1 MGENSNIKKGLEA
14 DEDFGFVSRDSRV
27 LENALTRSGP
37 PPSLPTEDDDNGAG
51 SEEQQVDNYSSLIAP
66 GTTGND
72 EDTKQD
78 VEEDVFSI
86 TKLESEQ
93 EHGTASSGEL
103 SDETDGFSLRKLGG
117 TLLDFPQVD
126 LLGQVYDASKRK
138 ATVAKL
144 SSPKQPG
151 PGILRNMSSS
161 EMPENQPTE
170 AAPTTKD
177 DDLPQGFQ
185 VKYLGQRDAR
195 GLWGIKH
202 TRRPVDA
209 MVASA
214 KNLKAGTVLPMV
226 KLVVSKEGVSI
237 VQVQKKSEEIL
248 KFHPID
254 TISYGVQDL
263 VYTRVFS
270 MIVVREIGDLKDQ
283 HPFECHAFVCESRNS
298 ARKLTYALASAFREY
313 SKIVKARSGDEDGK
327 DGLAA
332 AKKKFAIDLRSPEEI
347 EADLNSP
354 QAEDSEA

>member
-1 MGENSNIKKGLEA
+1 MEENSNVKNGVEV
-14 DEDFGFVSRDSRV
+14 DDFGFVSRDSKV
-27 LENALTRSGP
+27 LENALTCSDP
-37 PPSLPTEDDDNGAG
+37 PPSLPAEDDDNGTG
-51 SEEQQVDNYSSLIAP
+51 SEEQQVDNDSSLSVP
-66 GTTGND
+66 ETTGND

-78 VEEDVFSI
+78 VEEDVISI
-86 TKLESEQ
+86 TMLESIRED
-93 EHGTASSGEL
+93 GISSSDEI

-117 TLLDFPQVD
+117 TLRDLPQVD
-126 LLGQVYDASKRK
+126 LLGHVYDASKRK
-138 ATVAKL
+138 ATVASISL
-144 SSPKQPG
+144 PKQPG

-161 EMPENQPTE
+161 EMPAKQLTE
-170 AAPTTKD
+170 GAPTNKE
-177 DDLPQGFQ
+177 DDLPQSFQ

-202 TRRPVDA
+202 TRRPVDD
-209 MVASA
+209 MVAAA

-226 KLVVSKEGVSI
+226 KLLVSKEGVSI
-237 VQVQKKSEEIL
+237 VQLQKKAEDVL

-254 TISYGVQDL
+254 TVSYGVQDL

-270 MIVVREIGDLKDQ
+270 MIIVREIGDLKDQ

-313 SKIVKARSGDEDGK
+313 SKLVKARSGGEDGK

-354 QAEDSEA
+354 HAEDSEA